1 MGYVLTFLFVVFVLA
16 VALYQVLT
24 NLIYICSPNEVLVFS
39 GGTHTIRGGKTVGYR
54 VVKGGRTLR
63 VPFFETVDRM
73 ELTNMNIEV
82 SVKGAFSKGGIPLNV
97 EGIAN
102 VKIAGESPALDNAL
116 QRLLGKPKTVIM
128 RIAKDTLEGYLRG
141 VLASLTPED
150 VNENTQAFEKAL
162 REQAGEGF
170 ERLGLTL
177 DNLKIQSIS
186 DDVGYLAAVG
196 RIRAAQL
203 QRDNRVA
210 EAQRRAESLV
220 EQADSRK
227 RGELAKINA
236 QLNIVRAE
244 AARRVANARTAA
256 QAYVAEQEG
265 EVAALL
271 TKAKAELALQDA
283 RIEQARHQLEA
294 EVVTP
299 ARKEAEAKIAQ
310 AHGEAAPILETG
322 RARAEA
328 LRELALQWRQAGAAA
343 KDVFLFQRL
352 ETILPTFLDS
362 IRRVRVS
369 ELTML
374 QGGNGDGASS
384 FPSQAVATV
393 KALEAGGIDVAG
405 ILNRL
410 SGGGSTTQAKAPAPP
425 PPTLTTPPTT
435 RPAAPPTTRPV
446 APPPPPPPPPRAEAP
461 RLEIPPDAF
470 APLPTQAQVPKAR
483 LIQRPRD
490 SRRY

>member
-1 MGYVLTFLFVVFVLA
+1 MGYVLAVLFVGFFLA
-16 VALYQVLT
+16 VAIYQVLT

-39 GGTHTIRGGKTVGYR
+39 GGVHTLRNGKTVGYR
-54 VVKGGRTLR
+54 IVKGGRTLR

-73 ELTNMNIEV
+73 DLTNMNIEV

-116 QRLLGKPKTVIM
+116 QRLLGKPKPVIM

-150 VNENTQAFEKAL
+150 VNENTQAFEKGL

-186 DDVGYLAAVG
+186 DDVGYLSAVG
-196 RIRAAQL
+196 RIRTAQL
-203 QRDNRVA
+203 SRDNRVA
-210 EAQRRAESLV
+210 EAERRAESLI

-227 RGELAKINA
+227 RGELAKIQA
-236 QLNIVRAE
+236 QLNIARAE
-244 AARRVANARTAA
+244 ATRRVANAKTAG
-256 QAYVAEQEG
+256 QAYVAEQQG

-271 TKAKAELALQDA
+271 TKAKAELGLQDA
-283 RIEQARHQLEA
+283 RIEQERHRLSA
-294 EVVTP
+294 EVITP
-299 ARKEAEAKIAQ
+299 AQKSMEAKVAQ
-310 AHGEAAPILETG
+310 ARGDAAPILENG

-328 LRELALQWRQAGAAA
+328 LRDLAHKWREAGASA
-343 KDVFLFQRL
+343 KDVFLLQRL
-352 ETILPTFLDS
+352 DTILPTFLDS

-374 QGGNGDGASS
+374 QAGAMGGSL
-384 FPSQAVATV
+384 PMQAVSTV

-410 SGGGSTTQAKAPAPP
+410 GGGSGERPAPAPA
-425 PPTLTTPPTT
+425 L
-435 RPAAPPTTRPV
+435 
-446 APPPPPPPPPRAEAP
+446 APPPKAPPSPPPSPRPPRAEA
-461 RLEIPPDAF
+461 LQIPPDVF
-470 APLPTQAQVPKAR
+470 QPLPEATEQSPPRAK
-483 LIQRPRD
+483 LIQKRGD
-490 SRRY
+490 SQRF

>member
-1 MGYVLTFLFVVFVLA
+1 MGYVLAFLFVGFFLA
-16 VALYQVLT
+16 VAIYQVLT

-39 GGTHTIRGGKTVGYR
+39 GGTHTIRSGKTVGYR
-54 VVKGGRTLR
+54 IVKGGRTLR
-63 VPFFETVDRM
+63 VPFFEMVDRM
-73 ELTNMNIEV
+73 DLTNMNIEV

-116 QRLLGKPKTVIM
+116 QRLLGKPKPVIM

-141 VLASLTPED
+141 VLASLTPGD

-170 ERLGLTL
+170 EKMGLTL

-196 RIRAAQL
+196 RISAAQL

-227 RGELAKINA
+227 RGELAKIAA
-236 QLNIVRAE
+236 QLNITRAE
-244 AARRVANARTAA
+244 AARRVANAKTAG

-271 TKAKAELALQDA
+271 TKAKAELALQEA

-299 ARKEAEAKIAQ
+299 ARKDAEAKVAQ
-310 AHGEAAPILETG
+310 ARGEAAPILETG

-328 LRELALQWRQAGAAA
+328 LRDLALQWKQAGDAA
-343 KDVFLFQRL
+343 KDVFLLQRL

-374 QGGNGDGASS
+374 QGGVGGDGAGG

-410 SGGGSTTQAKAPAPP
+410 GGGASGAQARAATAPTPTTLTAPPSSPKAPPA
-425 PPTLTTPPTT
+425 T
-435 RPAAPPTTRPV
+435 RQ
-446 APPPPPPPPPRAEAP
+446 PRAEAT
-461 RLEIPPDAF
+461 LEIPSDAF
-470 APLPTQAQVPKAR
+470 APLPEQTEAPKAK
-483 LIQRPRD
+483 LIQRPQRGD

>member
-1 MGYVLTFLFVVFVLA
+1 MTGYVLAFLFVGFVLA
-16 VALYQVLT
+16 VAIYQVLT

-39 GGTHTIRGGKTVGYR
+39 GGTHTLRGGKTVGYR
-54 VVKGGRTLR
+54 IVKGGRTLR
-63 VPFFETVDRM
+63 VPFFELVDRM
-73 ELTNMNIEV
+73 DLTNMNIEV

-116 QRLLGKPKTVIM
+116 QRLLGKPKPVIM

-150 VNENTQAFEKAL
+150 VNNNTQAFEKGL

-186 DDVGYLAAVG
+186 DDVGFLAALG
-196 RIRAAQL
+196 RIRAAEL

-210 EAQRRAESLV
+210 EAERRAESLV
-220 EQADSRK
+220 QQADARK
-227 RGELAKINA
+227 RGELAKIAA
-236 QLNIVRAE
+236 QVDITRAE
-244 AARRVANARTAA
+244 AARRVANAVTAGE
-256 QAYVAEQEG
+256 AYVAEQEG

-271 TKAKAELALQDA
+271 TRAKAELGLQAA

-299 ARKEAEAKIAQ
+299 ARKEMEARISQ
-310 AHGEAAPILETG
+310 ARGEAAPILETG

-328 LRELALQWRQAGAAA
+328 LRDLALQWHQAGHAA
-343 KDVFLFQRL
+343 KDVFLLQRL

-374 QGGNGDGASS
+374 QGGGATGGGAGLGG

-410 SGGGSTTQAKAPAPP
+410 GGGASGSPEKATAPTLSAPP
-425 PPTLTTPPTT
+425 PAQAPTL
-435 RPAAPPTTRPV
+435 
-446 APPPPPPPPPRAEAP
+446 APPPRQPRAEALQ
-461 RLEIPPDAF
+461 LELPSDAF
-470 APLPTQAQVPKAR
+470 APVAERTEVPRAK
-483 LIQRPRD
+483 LVQRPQRD
-490 SRRY
+490 SRRH

>member
-1 MGYVLTFLFVVFVLA
+1 MGYVMAFMFIAFGLCGAIYF
-16 VALYQVLT
+16 VLT

-39 GGTHTIRGGKTVGYR
+39 GGTHTLRNGRTVGYR

-63 VPFFETVDRM
+63 VPFFETVERM
-73 ELTNMNIEV
+73 DLTNMNIEV
-82 SVKGAFSKGGIPLNV
+82 SVKGAFSRGGIPLNV

-116 QRLLGKPKTVIM
+116 QRLLGKPKPVIM

-141 VLASLTPED
+141 VLASLTPAE

-186 DDVGYLAAVG
+186 DDVGFLSAVG
-196 RIRAAQL
+196 RISAAQL
-203 QRDNRVA
+203 SRNNRVA
-210 EAQRRAESLV
+210 EAERRAESLI
-220 EQADSRK
+220 EQADARK

-236 QLNIVRAE
+236 QVNITRAE
-244 AARRVANARTAA
+244 AIRRVANAKTAG

-271 TKAKAELALQDA
+271 TKAKAEVGLQEA
-283 RIEQARHQLEA
+283 RIEQARHRLEA
-294 EVVTP
+294 EVITP
-299 ARKEAEAKIAQ
+299 ARKDMEAKINQ
-310 AHGEAAPILETG
+310 ARGEAAPILETG

-328 LRELALQWRQAGAAA
+328 LRDLAKQWHQAGTGVA
-343 KDVFLFQRL
+343 KDVFLLQRL

-362 IRRVRVS
+362 IKRVRVS

-374 QGGNGDGASS
+374 PAGTMSNGLPA
-384 FPSQAVATV
+384 QTVATV
-393 KALEAGGIDVAG
+393 KALEASGINIPQ

-410 SGGGSTTQAKAPAPP
+410 TGGTIKETSEPATLSTPPKAPAKAPPP
-425 PPTLTTPPTT
+425 
-435 RPAAPPTTRPV
+435 RAE
-446 APPPPPPPPPRAEAP
+446 APPPPPPPSLA
-461 RLEIPPDAF
+461 IPADAF
-470 APLPTQAQVPKAR
+470 DMVPPPAQQPPKAKLVQKKDTR
-483 LIQRPRD
+483 GF
-490 SRRY
+490 Y

>member
-1 MGYVLTFLFVVFVLA
+1 MGYVLAFLFVGGALA
-16 VALYQVLT
+16 VAIYQVLT

-39 GGTHTIRGGKTVGYR
+39 GGTHSLRGGKTVGYR
-54 VVKGGRTLR
+54 VVKGGRATR
-63 VPFFETVDRM
+63 IPFFETVDRM
-73 ELTNMNIEV
+73 DLTNMNIDV
-82 SVKGAFSKGGIPLNV
+82 SVKGAFSKGGIALNV

-116 QRLLGKPKTVIM
+116 QRLMGKPKPVIM

-141 VLASLTPED
+141 VLASLTPSD

-196 RIRAAQL
+196 RISAAQL

-236 QLNIVRAE
+236 QLSITRAE
-244 AARRVANARTAA
+244 AARRVANAKTAG
-256 QAYVAEQEG
+256 QAYVAEQQG

-271 TKAKAELALQDA
+271 TRAKADLALQEA

-294 EVVTP
+294 EVITP
-299 ARKEAEAKIAQ
+299 ARKDMEARISQ
-310 AHGEAAPILETG
+310 ARGDAAPILETG
-322 RARAEA
+322 RARATA
-328 LRELALQWRQAGAAA
+328 LRDLATQWHQAGGSA
-343 KDVFLFQRL
+343 KDVFLLQRL

-369 ELTML
+369 EFTML
-374 QGGNGDGASS
+374 QGGGQAGGL
-384 FPSQAVATV
+384 PSQAVATV

-410 SGGGSTTQAKAPAPP
+410 GGAAPAERPPAPATLAPP
-425 PPTLTTPPTT
+425 PP
-435 RPAAPPTTRPV
+435 RPQ
-446 APPPPPPPPPRAEAP
+446 PPPPPAPPAPRQPRAEALQ
-461 RLEIPPDAF
+461 LEIPSDAF
-470 APLPTQAQVPKAR
+470 APVTNPGEAPPRAR
-483 LIQRPRD
+483 LIQKPQQPRD

>member
-1 MGYVLTFLFVVFVLA
+1 MGYVLAFLFVGFVLA
-16 VALYQVLT
+16 VAIYQVLT

-39 GGTHTIRGGKTVGYR
+39 GGTHTLRGGKTVGYR
-54 VVKGGRTLR
+54 IVKGGRTLR
-63 VPFFETVDRM
+63 VPFFEMVDRM
-73 ELTNMNIEV
+73 DLTNMNIEV

-116 QRLLGKPKTVIM
+116 QRLLGKPKPVIM
-128 RIAKDTLEGYLRG
+128 RVAKDTLEGYLRG
-141 VLASLTPED
+141 VLASLTPQD

-170 ERLGLTL
+170 EKLGLTL

-196 RIRAAQL
+196 RISAAQL

-227 RGELAKINA
+227 RGELAKIAA
-236 QLNIVRAE
+236 QLNITRAE
-244 AARRVANARTAA
+244 AARRVANAKTAG

-271 TKAKAELALQDA
+271 TKAKAELGLQEA

-299 ARKEAEAKIAQ
+299 ARKDAEAKIAQ
-310 AHGEAAPILETG
+310 ARGEAAPILETG

-328 LRELALQWRQAGAAA
+328 LRDLALQWRQAGASA
-343 KDVFLFQRL
+343 KDVFLLQRL

-374 QGGNGDGASS
+374 QGGAGGSGTS
-384 FPSQAVATV
+384 GFPSQAVATV

-410 SGGGSTTQAKAPAPP
+410 GGGASAGPQAKAPAAP
-425 PPTLTTPPTT
+425 PPTLS
-435 RPAAPPTTRPV
+435 APPKLPPG
-446 APPPPPPPPPRAEAP
+446 PPPAPRQPRAESLQ
-461 RLEIPPDAF
+461 LEIPSDAF
-470 APLPTQAQVPKAR
+470 APLPEQRDEAPKAK
-483 LIQRPRD
+483 LIQRPQRGD